1 MRTLL
6 PATGLGILAATGAGL
21 VLLGIGIL
29 VWALAR
35 RHRTRA

>member
-1 MRTLL
+1 MGMLL

-29 VWALAR
+29 VWVLAR
-35 RHRTRA
+35 RARSRV